1 MNDKDEGLPD
11 AASITTSKVPLEKS
25 ENFFK
30 GFASDVA
37 VSGPT
42 PDGQVHIAFINDRV
56 NIISQTLEQFER
68 DGNTYARS
76 SYHDDDTKYHKEYL
90 GTCSLT
96 ASASFNLIASMID
109 RAIANGQK
117 SQLQTMLTT
126 KGLLDKGEEDV

>member
-1 MNDKDEGLPD
+1 MNDKDEDSPD

-76 SYHDDDTKYHKEYL
+76 SYHDNDTKYHKEYL

-96 ASASFNLIASMID
+96 ASASFNLITSMID

-117 SQLQTMLTT
+117 SQLQTMLIT
-126 KGLLDKGEEDV
+126 KGLLDKDEEDV